1 MTDAG
6 PVQVIPEADFDRDGT
21 YETDLSGYFNAR
33 AGGLSVGRGASR
45 QGTPSV
51 GQLSVQLDNPD
62 GTFTPDYA
70 SSALYGQ
77 LEPHVPIR
85 VRCVHAGIEYVIF
98 TGYVSRFRP
107 RFGRPGENRCLV
119 EAKDLMAH
127 LSGYPSVNVTLAQR
141 TTDEAVEAVA
151 LAAGLTAADLDLE
164 AGAQTLEH
172 HWARNGNALEALL
185 AAVRS
190 ERGGELFI
198 DAGGLIRML
207 ARDTRTQV
215 SARLSQEW
223 GYGTSVVPERVDPEL
238 TDDDLISEAA
248 VQAQILVEDDPD
260 VLIFALE
267 SPIPI
272 TAGVPI
278 TVEFDFPAPVE
289 ALDTTPTASEDYLQN
304 SLSDG
309 TGTDQ
314 TSDLAVTVT
323 DLGAGFRVELSST
336 STGYVTRLNLYAL
349 PLNPATARPVFKHS
363 LAIPGQKMAQ
373 GVTLDVPYAQDE
385 QTLRDYPVA
394 VCRTYRYPYAFVR
407 LEFAWDTDAV
417 IAAMLGVELWD
428 LVWFDDTGPGGA
440 EFLTNIQDWFY
451 VVGLKHSIVPG
462 EVQRTEVTLVPAHLY
477 FDLDAVAYDD
487 FDRADNADS
496 NVIEDPGFETG
507 IDAGWGS
514 FQGTLTQSNV
524 QAHGDSNSMKVARA
538 SGVVYN
544 AFWAESLSGDTAGRS
559 FTGRVWVYGEG
570 DSIGDQL
577 DLIVRENGGAEA
589 RADSTVSTTL
599 SAGWQYLEVTRQIL
613 EADRTAVELV
623 IERPSGATAGEYFY
637 ADDAELFEDYLGT
650 ALSSDAWAEDSGFD
664 IVSGAARANSD
675 SAQTPNVLL
684 FESEDQVVE
693 VQLSEIGAGDEVGV
707 VFHYDSAANYSRAY
721 LDKGSNEVIFEHVI
735 GGVATELS
743 SPAYTVGTSAELRVI
758 VQDHRVR
765 VWVDRR
771 LYIDAEDG
779 AGWLGS
785 RVGLFARNASGT
797 TKFTNFHARAI

>member
-151 LAAGLTAADLDLE
+151 LAAGLSAADLDLE

-198 DAGGLIRML
+198 DAAGLIRML

-289 ALDTTPTASEDYLQN
+289 ALDTTPTASDDYLQN

-487 FDRADNADS
+487 FDRADA
-496 NVIEDPGFETG
+496 TG
-507 IDAGWGS
+507 D
-514 FQGTLTQSNV
+514 
-524 QAHGDSNSMKVARA
+524 
-538 SGVVYN
+538 
-544 AFWAESLSGDTAGRS
+544 
-559 FTGRVWVYGEG
+559 
-570 DSIGDQL
+570 
-577 DLIVRENGGAEA
+577 
-589 RADSTVSTTL
+589 
-599 SAGWQYLEVTRQIL
+599 
-613 EADRTAVELV
+613 
-623 IERPSGATAGEYFY
+623 
-637 ADDAELFEDYLGT
+637 LGT

-771 LYIDAEDG
+771 MYIDAEDG
-779 AGWLGS
+779 TGWLGS